1 MKSLLLLEDDMTYR
15 TVLSGILEKTYIV
28 YQANTIAGAIQVLS
42 MKNIDYICSDY
53 HLPDGIGI
61 QILEYLRNSNKV
73 IPTIIMI
80 ANMTNKMECEARQF
94 GAVDVIEK
102 TAWDFLDLIKA
113 NFPIFQ

>member
-1 MKSLLLLEDDMTYR
+1 MY
-15 TVLSGILEKTYIV
+15 IYIV
-28 YQANTIAGAIQVLS
+28 YQANTIAEAIQVLS

-73 IPTIIMI
+73 IPTIIMS
-80 ANMTNKMECEARQF
+80 ANMTNKMECKARQF

-113 NFPIFQ
+113 NFQ